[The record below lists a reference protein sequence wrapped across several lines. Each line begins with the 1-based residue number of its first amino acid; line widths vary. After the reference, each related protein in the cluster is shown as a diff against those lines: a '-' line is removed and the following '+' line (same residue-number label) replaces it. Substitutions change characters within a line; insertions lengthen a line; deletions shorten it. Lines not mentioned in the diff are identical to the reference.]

1 MKAVM
6 YGGGN
11 IGRGFIG
18 ALFSKSGF
26 EVTFID
32 VSDKVVDT
40 LNKDGRYPLRYVSAG
55 GHKDEWIENVNA
67 VNGNDTEAVA
77 KAIAECD
84 IMATAVGARILPY
97 IAPNIAKGIKLRKK
111 PLNILICENLMDADK
126 VLRSLVKDAL
136 GYEPENVGFIE
147 TSIGRMVPVQ
157 TEEMQDGEPLRV
169 CVEKY
174 GFLPVDK
181 SAFIG
186 EIPEIKGM
194 VPFSPFDYYIKR
206 KLFLHNMGH
215 AVCAYL
221 GGICG
226 YEYISDAINDPEIY
240 ISVQNA
246 MLDSARALSKEYG
259 VDLNEILPHVNDLL
273 FRFANP
279 ALRDT
284 CVRVGADPVRKLGA
298 KDRLI
303 GASLLQQKHGI
314 LPVYTAIGAAG
325 ALMSYD
331 EVSDEKTAK
340 KALFDIAGLCENDGL
355 SKLITTL
362 YNMLKAGASV
372 RDVKNAAENLRQS
385 DIEII

>member
-18 ALFSKSGF
+18 ALFSKSGY

-40 LNKDGRYPLRYVSAG
+40 LNRDHRYPLRYVSDG
-55 GHKDEWIENVNA
+55 GHTDEWIENVCA

-77 KAIAECD
+77 RAIAECD
-84 IMATAVGARILPY
+84 IMATAVGARILPF
-97 IAPNIAKGIKLRKK
+97 IAPNIARGITLRDK

-126 VLRSLVKDAL
+126 VLRGLVKDAL
-136 GYEPENVGFIE
+136 GYEPQNVGFIE

-157 TEEMQDGEPLRV
+157 TEDMQDGEPLRV

-186 EIPEIKGM
+186 DVPEIAGM

-221 GGICG
+221 GSYMG

-240 ISVQNA
+240 ITVQSA
-246 MLDSARALSKEYG
+246 MIDSARALSCEYG
-259 VDLNEILPHVNDLL
+259 VNLNEILPHISDLL
-273 FRFANP
+273 YRFKNP
-279 ALRDT
+279 ALHDT
-284 CVRVGADPVRKLGA
+284 CARVGADPVRKLGA
-298 KDRLI
+298 ADRLI
-303 GASLLQQKHGI
+303 GASLLCEKQGI
-314 LPVYTAIGAAG
+314 LPAYTAIGAAG
-325 ALMSYD
+325 ALISY
-331 EVSDEKTAK
+331 EKVQDEKSAK
-340 KALFDIAGLCENDGL
+340 SALAEIAGLTEN
-355 SKLITTL
+355 SKLSELIITF
-362 YNMLKAGASV
+362 YNMLKSGASV
-372 RDVKNAAENLRQS
+372 RDIKNKAEAIKQKN
-385 DIEII
+385 IEII

>member
-1 MKAVM
+1 M

-40 LNKDGRYPLRYVSAG
+40 LNKDGRYPLRYVSSE
-55 GHKDEWIENVNA
+55 GHTDEWIENVNA
-67 VNGNDTEAVA
+67 VNGNDTDAVA
-77 KAIAECD
+77 NAIAECD

-97 IAPNIAKGIKLRKK
+97 IAPNIAKGIGRRKETSGR

-126 VLRSLVKDAL
+126 VLRGLVEDNYDGDL
-136 GYEPENVGFIE
+136 SDVGFIE

-181 SAFIG
+181 SAFVG

-221 GGICG
+221 GKLSG
-226 YEYISDAINDPEIY
+226 YEYISQAISDPEIY
-240 ISVQNA
+240 ITVQNA
-246 MLDSARALSKEYG
+246 MLDSARALSYEYG
-259 VDLNEILPHVNDLL
+259 VDLNDILPHVNDLL
-273 FRFANP
+273 YRFKNS

-284 CVRVGADPVRKLGA
+284 CERVGADPVRKLGA

-314 LPVYTAIGAAG
+314 MPVYTAIGAAG
-325 ALMSYD
+325 ALMCYD
-331 EVSDEKTAK
+331 EVKNGNDAK
-340 KALFDIAGLCENDGL
+340 KALFDIAGLDADSEL
-355 SKLITTL
+355 SELITS
-362 YNMLKAGASV
+362 YYIMFKADADVIDV
-372 RDVKNAAENLRQS
+372 RIVAEVDRQS
-385 DIEII
+385 EVEII

>member
-40 LNKDGRYPLRYVSAG
+40 LNRDGRYPLRYVSDG
-55 GHKDEWIENVNA
+55 GHTDEWIENVSA
-67 VNGNDTEAVA
+67 VNGNDTDAVA
-77 KAIAECD
+77 RAIAECD

-97 IAPNIAKGIKLRKK
+97 IAPNIAKGIELRKS

-126 VLRSLVKDAL
+126 VLRGLVKDAL
-136 GYEPENVGFIE
+136 GYEPQNVGFIE

-186 EIPEIKGM
+186 DIPDIKGM
-194 VPFSPFDYYIKR
+194 VPFSPFDFYIKR

-221 GGICG
+221 GSLCG
-226 YEYISDAINDPEIY
+226 YEYISQAIYDPEIY
-240 ISVQNA
+240 ITVQNA

-259 VDLNEILPHVNDLL
+259 VDLNDILPHVSDLL
-273 FRFANP
+273 YRFGNP

-284 CVRVGADPVRKLGA
+284 CARVGADPVRKLGA
-298 KDRLI
+298 SDRLI

-314 LPVYTAIGAAG
+314 MPVYTAIGAAG
-325 ALMSYD
+325 ALMCYD
-331 EVSDEKTAK
+331 EVKNGNDAK
-340 KALFDIAGLCENDGL
+340 KALFDIAGLKEDDKL
-355 SKLITTL
+355 SKLIIEL
-362 YNMLKAGASV
+362 YNMMKCGATV
-372 RDVKNAAENLRQS
+372 QEVKTVAEVTRQM

>member
-18 ALFSKSGF
+18 ALFSKSGY

-40 LNKDGRYPLRYVSAG
+40 LNRDGRYPLRYVSAEG
-55 GHKDEWIENVNA
+55 FTDEWIENVSA
-67 VNGNDTEAVA
+67 VNGNDSDAVA

-97 IAPNIAKGIKLRKK
+97 IAPNIAKGITLRKK

-126 VLRSLVKDAL
+126 VLKGLVEDNFDGDL
-136 GYEPENVGFIE
+136 SDVGFIE

-174 GFLPVDK
+174 GFLPVDRA
-181 SAFIG
+181 AFKG
-186 EIPEIKGM
+186 DVPEIKSM

-221 GGICG
+221 GSYMG

-240 ISVQNA
+240 ITVQNA
-246 MLDSARALSKEYG
+246 MLDSARALSLEYG
-259 VDLNEILPHVNDLL
+259 VDLKEILPHVNDLL
-273 FRFANP
+273 YRFKNP

-303 GASLLQQKHGI
+303 GASLLCQKHGI

-325 ALMSYD
+325 ALVSFD
-331 EVSDEKTAK
+331 EVTDEKKAK
-340 KALFDIAGLCENDGL
+340 KALLDIAGLSDDSDL
-355 SKLITTL
+355 SKLIITL
-362 YNMLKAGASV
+362 YNRLQNGASV
-372 RDVKNAAENLRQS
+372 CDVKNAAENMRQN
-385 DIEII
+385 DVEII